1 MRIVHFINRI
11 DPSDGGP
18 PAVVARLAAA
28 QAAAGHDVCL
38 AAHVPNCTE
47 AELNNCYGGIE
58 SFAFV
63 EKCYFKIGGLIE
75 RLSATSASKALHDR
89 LGDRDFVHLHGLWR
103 PLLLRVAQYC
113 SSVNVPYSVAPH
125 GMATRW
131 AMSQK
136 QLRKRIALRLGW
148 RRVLERAS
156 FLHYLNETEQAESES
171 LRVTAPTIVI
181 PNGVSLSEF
190 KPNEPI
196 DRDFVGRLPRRYI
209 LFLARLNYYKG
220 LDLLM
225 AAFERV
231 AAAHPDVHLII
242 AGTDFGYEARLRQLI
257 TASGLGLRIQLL
269 GGVYGK
275 NKLHLLR
282 NALCLCH
289 PTRHEV
295 FSVTLLEAMASSLP
309 IITTSQANFSEI
321 AAAGAGIISVA
332 KPNAIADA
340 LSRLVEN
347 DALRAQMG
355 AEGLRLVAHR
365 YDWSVIAAS
374 LTDAYLSA
382 ARAPA
387 HHC

>member
-1 MRIVHFINRI
+1 MRIIHFINRI

-18 PAVVARLAAA
+18 PAVVARLVAA
-28 QAAAGHDVCL
+28 QAAAGHEVCL
-38 AAHVPNCTE
+38 AALAPSCTE
-47 AELNNCYGGIE
+47 AELNDCYGGITV
-58 SFAFV
+58 FDFV

-75 RLSATSASKALHDR
+75 RLSAISASKALHDR
-89 LGDRDFVHLHGLWR
+89 LGQPDFVHLHGLWR
-103 PLLLRVAQYC
+103 PLLLRGAQYC
-113 SSVNVPYSVAPH
+113 NSLSVPYAVTPH
-125 GMATRW
+125 GMLTRW
-131 AMSQK
+131 AMAQK
-136 QLRKRIALRLGW
+136 QLRKRIALNLGW
-148 RRVLERAS
+148 HRALERAK
-156 FLHYLNETEQAESES
+156 FLHYLNETERTESAP
-171 LRVTAPTIVI
+171 LKIGAPTIVI
-181 PNGVSLSEF
+181 PNGVSLREF
-190 KPNEPI
+190 EADQPANS
-196 DRDFVGRLPRRYI
+196 DFVALLPRRYV

-220 LDLLM
+220 LDLLI
-225 AAFERV
+225 AAFARI
-231 AAAHPDVHLII
+231 AAAHPDVHLVI
-242 AGTDFGYEARLRQLI
+242 AGTDFGYEAPLKQLI
-257 TASGLGLRIQLL
+257 NASGLSLRIQLL
-269 GGVYGK
+269 GGVYGN

-321 AAAGAGIISVA
+321 AATGAGIISAA

-355 AEGLRLVAHR
+355 AQGLRLVASR
-365 YDWSVIAAS
+365 YDWSVIATS

-382 ARAPA
+382 ARAQA